1 MEELS
6 FFALTAELQLH
17 SIAESKTHRSI
28 EYRCVKRRYQ
38 ISNIFTLVMEFF
50 FCRRQYLYLAY
61 KCLCNTII
69 ITGKFSFQIVIIV
82 SKVKL
87 YFFEL
92 VCIKKG
98 YSVINILE
106 VYSKSW
112 KTEFKRTRNRSY
124 SSKRDIW

>member
-1 MEELS
+1 M
-6 FFALTAELQLH
+6 
-17 SIAESKTHRSI
+17 
-28 EYRCVKRRYQ
+28 KRRYQ
-38 ISNIFTLVMEFF
+38 ISNIFTLVMEIF
-50 FCRRQYLYLAY
+50 FCCRQYLYLVY

-69 ITGKFSFQIVIIV
+69 ITGNFSFQIVIIL

-92 VCIKKG
+92 VCINKG
-98 YSVINILE
+98 YSVINISE

-124 SSKRDIW
+124 SSKRAIWKQLSVLSMYDKTTATLGKI